1 MTKEMKAFIT
11 LIISLIVFVLV
22 LPLNFVVAVCRIV
35 KGIVN
40 VIDKTITFFIESIRQ
55 EIIK

>member
-1 MTKEMKAFIT
+1 MKAFIT

-22 LPLNFVVAVCRIV
+22 LPLNLVIVMCRIF
-35 KGIVN
+35 KGLLN
-40 VIDKTITFFIESIRQ
+40 VVDKTLTFFIESVRQ